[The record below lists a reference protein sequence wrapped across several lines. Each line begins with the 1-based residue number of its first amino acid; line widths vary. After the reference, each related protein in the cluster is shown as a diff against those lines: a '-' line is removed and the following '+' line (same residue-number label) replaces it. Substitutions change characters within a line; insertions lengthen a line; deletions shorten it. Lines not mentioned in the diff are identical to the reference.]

1 MQLEAARPIIELSFP
16 GLHVDSIEFIGE
28 GSYSRAFEV
37 NPEYVF
43 RFPMSAV
50 AAKQLDVEIALLP
63 RLQDSV
69 SAQIPQ
75 FEYIGTQPDRGFS
88 FVGYKK
94 IGGVPLGRKLLEGLE
109 EGPRRGATK
118 ELAEFLQQIHSFP
131 VTAAKRLGVM
141 VSDERKYYAAEL
153 ERARAQVYPMIGEP
167 VQRYVEG
174 LFREYL
180 DSDEN
185 FVYTP
190 TLLHADL
197 GSSHILYD
205 QDRQRLAGVID
216 FGDVRIGDPVY
227 DLMYL
232 YEGYGQ
238 GFIDSFLGYFDHG
251 HMDRLRPKLQ
261 FFMESNTVLDVLYWG
276 LEKGDDVDMR
286 RSLSRL
292 ERQAGI

>member
-1 MQLEAARPIIELSFP
+1 MQLEAVRSLIERSFP
-16 GLHVDSIEFIGE
+16 RLHVDSIEFIGE
-28 GSYSRAFEV
+28 GFYSRAFEV
-37 NPEYVF
+37 NRKYVF

-63 RLQDSV
+63 RLQDYV
-69 SAQIPQ
+69 GVQIPR
-75 FEYIGTQPDRGFS
+75 FEYIGRRPDRGFS
-88 FVGYKK
+88 FVGYEK
-94 IGGVPLGRKLLEGLE
+94 IRGVPLGRKLLDGLE
-109 EGPRRGATK
+109 EGPRRGVIK
-118 ELAEFLQQIHSFP
+118 ELAGFLQQMHSFP
-131 VTAAKRLGVM
+131 AAAAERLGVM
-141 VSDERKYYAAEL
+141 VSNERKYYAAEL
-153 ERARAQVYPMIGEP
+153 ERARAKVYPMIGEP
-167 VQRYVEG
+167 VQRYVER

-197 GSSHILYD
+197 GSSHIFYD

-292 ERQAGI
+292 ERQAGL